1 MSEVQ
6 KAEEISID
14 LFHSITDLMCKYT
27 LEIGELRLEIGELR
41 LEIGELRYENLELKE
56 ELTRL
61 KRTLSL
67 KQKCQP
73 VP

>member
-1 MSEVQ
+1 MITSEVQ

-27 LEIGELRLEIGELR
+27 LEIGELR

>member
-27 LEIGELRLEIGELR
+27 LEIGELR